1 MYGVEDKGVISD
13 QVRDGASIWWHNDMM
28 KNLLQTIHDP
38 RVRDLVWVM
47 AAPGLMRGSSAPYF
61 AVPDAF
67 GQEAVLRAMPAL
79 QALDSEPAA
88 LHDWI
93 AARKPQR
100 LGRYFETLLEYW
112 LSHLIGGQL
121 VAANLRVKAGD
132 IVMGEY
138 DFLWRDVAGA
148 LNHWEASVKFY
159 LQVDAA
165 AGLAGYVGTLTRDR
179 LDLKFAHLRDKQLKL
194 ATTPAG
200 EAALPHPGE
209 AVSARA
215 LLKGWLF
222 YPHGQAIIPAP
233 EVSPQHLSGWWLR
246 WGETAFNP
254 QPGLRWKVLPRL
266 EWLTPSMNWG
276 EEGLQTEADFS
287 AALET
292 HFAGD
297 GVPLLVA
304 GLAPGKNAWQEVT
317 RGFVVSAGWN
327 SGKAQ

>member
-1 MYGVEDKGVISD
+1 
-13 QVRDGASIWWHNDMM
+13 MM
-28 KNLLQTIHDP
+28 NLLQTFHDP

-47 AAPGLMRGSSAPYF
+47 AAPGLMRDSSAQDF
-61 AVPDAF
+61 ALSDAF
-67 GQEAVLRAMPAL
+67 GQETVLRAMPYL
-79 QALDSEPAA
+79 QALDRRPAA

-93 AARKPQR
+93 AARQPQR

-112 LSHLIGGQL
+112 LTHLMVAQL
-121 VAANLRVKAGD
+121 VAANLPVKTGD

-138 DFLWRDVAGA
+138 DFLWRDEAGA

-200 EAALPHPGE
+200 EAALPHSGE

-222 YPHGQAIIPAP
+222 YPHGQAMIIPAP

-276 EEGLQTEADFS
+276 EEGLQTAADFS

-292 HFAGD
+292 HFAVD

-327 SGKAQ
+327 SVGQCSVATGI

>member
-1 MYGVEDKGVISD
+1 
-13 QVRDGASIWWHNDMM
+13 MM

-47 AAPGLMRGSSAPYF
+47 AAPSLMRGSSAPYF

-179 LDLKFAHLRDKQLKL
+179 LRFEVCPPARQTTQARHHAGRGGGVASPRRGGQRTRAAQGL
-194 ATTPAG
+194 AVLPARAG
-200 EAALPHPGE
+200 DYSSAGSVAAAFVRLVAALGRNRVQP
-209 AVSARA
+209 AARIA
-215 LLKGWLF
+215 L
-222 YPHGQAIIPAP
+222 
-233 EVSPQHLSGWWLR
+233 E
-246 WGETAFNP
+246 
-254 QPGLRWKVLPRL
+254 
-266 EWLTPSMNWG
+266 
-276 EEGLQTEADFS
+276 S
-287 AALET
+287 AAPTGMAHPEHEL
-292 HFAGD
+292 GRR
-297 GVPLLVA
+297 GVT
-304 GLAPGKNAWQEVT
+304 N
-317 RGFVVSAGWN
+317 RGGF
-327 SGKAQ
+327 

>member
-1 MYGVEDKGVISD
+1 
-13 QVRDGASIWWHNDMM
+13 MM
-28 KNLLQTIHDP
+28 MNLLQTFHDA

-47 AAPGLMRGSSAPYF
+47 AAPGLMNGASAPFF

-67 GQEAVLRAMPAL
+67 GQAAVLRAMPAL

-93 AARKPQR
+93 AARNPQR

-112 LSHLIGGQL
+112 LSHLMGGEL
-121 VAANLRVKAGD
+121 LAANLPVKTGD

-138 DFLWRDVAGA
+138 DFLWRDADGA

-179 LDLKFAHLRDKQLKL
+179 LDLKFAHLRDKQLRL
-194 ATTPAG
+194 AATPAG
-200 EAALPHPGE
+200 EKSLPHRGE
-209 AVSARA
+209 AISARA
-215 LLKGWLF
+215 ILKGWLF
-222 YPHGQAIIPAP
+222 YPDGQPVIPAP

-246 WGETAFNP
+246 WSETAFHP

-266 EWLTPSMNWG
+266 EWLTPAMSRS
-276 EEGLQTEADFS
+276 EAGLQSETEFG
-287 AALET
+287 AALAA
-292 HFAGD
+292 HFAAAGA
-297 GVPLLVA
+297 PLLVA
-304 GLAPGKNAWQEVT
+304 GLATAGNAWQEVT
-317 RGFVVSAGWN
+317 RGFVMPPNWN
-327 SGKAQ
+327 SGKA

>member
-1 MYGVEDKGVISD
+1 
-13 QVRDGASIWWHNDMM
+13 MM
-28 KNLLQTIHDP
+28 TNLLQTIHDP

-47 AAPGLMRGSSAPYF
+47 AAPSLMGGSSAPCF

-67 GQEAVLRAMPAL
+67 GQDAVLRAMPQL
-79 QALDSEPAA
+79 LELDRHPAA

-93 AARKPQR
+93 AARSPHR

-112 LSHLIGGQL
+112 LSHLMGGRL
-121 VAANLRVKAGD
+121 VAANLPVKAGD

-138 DFLWRDVAGA
+138 DFLWRDVSGA
-148 LNHWEASVKFY
+148 LNHWEASVKCY

-194 ATTPAG
+194 AATPAG

-209 AVSARA
+209 PVSARA

-222 YPHGQAIIPAP
+222 YPHGQTIIPAP

-266 EWLTPSMNWG
+266 EWLAPAMSRN
-276 EEGLQTEADFS
+276 EEGLQTETDFN
-287 AALET
+287 AALEA
-292 HFAGD
+292 HFVVNGA
-297 GVPLLVA
+297 PLLVA
-304 GLAPGKNAWQEVT
+304 GLTAAGNAWQEVT
-317 RGFVVSAGWN
+317 RGFVVAPSWN
-327 SGKAQ
+327 LRKA

>member
-1 MYGVEDKGVISD
+1 
-13 QVRDGASIWWHNDMM
+13 MM
-28 KNLLQTIHDP
+28 TNLLQTLHDP

-47 AAPGLMRGSSAPYF
+47 AAPSLMSESAAPYF

-67 GQEAVLRAMPAL
+67 GQDAVLRAMPQL
-79 QALDSEPAA
+79 LELDRHPAA

-93 AARKPQR
+93 AARSPHR

-112 LSHLIGGQL
+112 LNHLIGGQL
-121 VAANLRVKAGD
+121 IAANLPVKAGD

-148 LNHWEASVKFY
+148 LNHWEVSVKFY

-194 ATTPAG
+194 SATPAG
-200 EAALPHPGE
+200 EAALPRPGE

-222 YPHGQAIIPAP
+222 YPHGQAIIPGP
-233 EVSPQHLSGWWLR
+233 EVSPRHLSGWWLR
-246 WGETAFNP
+246 CGETAFNP

-266 EWLTPSMNWG
+266 EWLTPSMSWG
-276 EEGLQTEADFS
+276 EEGLQTGAGFN

-292 HFAGD
+292 HFAVD
-297 GVPLLVA
+297 SAPLLVA
-304 GLAPGKNAWQEVT
+304 GLTAAGNAWQEVT
-317 RGFVVSAGWN
+317 RGFVVSAGWD
-327 SGKAQ
+327 SGKAH